1 MNTPLDYS
9 LEMHSRSATVYF
21 RGAMSVGGALR
32 AIRTCHDLPPGIRT
46 LCVNLHA
53 VRLYDP
59 MAVDAF
65 VALLREWRI
74 VRSGI
79 TRVEMPRAHALAAPP
94 MG

>member
-1 MNTPLDYS
+1 MNTPLEYS

-32 AIRTCHDLPPGIRT
+32 ALRTCHDLPPGIRT
-46 LCVNLHA
+46 LCVNLQA

-65 VALLREWRI
+65 VALLRDWRT

-79 TRVEMPRAHALAAPP
+79 TRVEMPRGHAPLAPP